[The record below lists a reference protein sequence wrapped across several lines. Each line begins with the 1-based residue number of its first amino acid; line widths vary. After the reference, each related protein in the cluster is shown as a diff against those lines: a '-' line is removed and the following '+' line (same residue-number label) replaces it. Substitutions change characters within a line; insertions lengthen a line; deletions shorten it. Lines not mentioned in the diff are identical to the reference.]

1 MPGQTSFCCNTSM
14 SGYQNNRN
22 GQPDERLSDKLF
34 RMSRE
39 SYLVRPDDRWIGG
52 VCGAIA
58 RRMGWNV
65 ALVRAVMIL
74 CIFLFGA
81 GAAFYGFAWFVF
93 PDSYGA
99 IIAEDIRDGRWQ
111 GSMVGIIICWLLAAG
126 SLGIGVAS
134 FLIAGLLLYCFIRW
148 SRQEALRY
156 FTGNAGPGGGPNAAP
171 GYGSGPLGPSPA
183 GPGPYGPGP
192 YGAQGPYGAGPY
204 GYGGNGSGGYNPGAG
219 APGGNGPGIG
229 GSAPYGAGTGNSGPA
244 GPDPRGQAIQNPG
257 PYALGSGG
265 PGWQGGQQPQAA
277 WQPHPTGVGPDPHQS
292 GAGGEP
298 GSPGVRAASYPS
310 ASAPAPAYTGLSPE
324 PRPRVHRLR
333 RKPAGPGLVSLML
346 GLILVSGGV
355 VWIAAVN
362 PYRGLPDTIR
372 IALVWAAAVTLV
384 LGITILVLGCIG
396 RRSGGLTPIAIIS
409 ALVVLVLS
417 CISIGVGNAE
427 YAIRSNLD
435 TYHTIRVG
443 ESGRKMGS
451 TREEMERYRSG
462 ILLKGDVDHRGKA
475 VIDLTDFE
483 KNNGTHQVEMTDSDI
498 STSGCPTGEI
508 RLAALFAD
516 IEVILPQ
523 GCTYSFAHPGDDLL
537 NYGPDV
543 EPRLLM
549 NRDWWKQQMQD
560 RKENG
565 LVPWY
570 WSNFDQG
577 DEKHMPDNPEL
588 NIRLRPDIGGHLE
601 VTTRGTA
608 TLPERKAVN
617 NDNHRNR
624 YHDDDEDWYTDQGD
638 EDDE

>member
-74 CIFLFGA
+74 CVFLFGA

-126 SLGIGVAS
+126 ALGIGVAS

-183 GPGPYGPGP
+183 GSGPYGPGP

-204 GYGGNGSGGYNPGAG
+204 GYGGN
-219 APGGNGPGIG
+219 
-229 GSAPYGAGTGNSGPA
+229 
-244 GPDPRGQAIQNPG
+244 
-257 PYALGSGG
+257 GSGG

-292 GAGGEP
+292 GAGGGP
-298 GSPGVRAASYPS
+298 ASPDVHAASYPS
-310 ASAPAPAYTGLSPE
+310 VSAPAPAYTGLSPE
-324 PRPRVHRLR
+324 PRPRVRRLR

-362 PYRGLPDTIR
+362 PYRGLPDTMR

-549 NRDWWKQQMQD
+549 NRDWWKQQIQD

>member
-99 IIAEDIRDGRWQ
+99 IIAEDIRDGQWQ

-126 SLGIGVAS
+126 ALGIGVAS
-134 FLIAGLLLYCFIRW
+134 FLIAGLLLYCLIRW

-156 FTGNAGPGGGPNAAP
+156 FAGNAGPDGGPNAAP

-183 GPGPYGPGP
+183 GPGPYAPGP
-192 YGAQGPYGAGPY
+192 YGSQGSYGADPY
-204 GYGGNGSGGYNPGAG
+204 GYGVN
-219 APGGNGPGIG
+219 
-229 GSAPYGAGTGNSGPA
+229 
-244 GPDPRGQAIQNPG
+244 
-257 PYALGSGG
+257 GSGG
-265 PGWQGGQQPQAA
+265 PGWQGGKQPQVA

-292 GAGGEP
+292 GAGGGP
-298 GSPGVRAASYPS
+298 ASPDVHAASYPS
-310 ASAPAPAYTGLSPE
+310 VSAPAPAYTGLSPE
-324 PRPRVHRLR
+324 PRPRVRRLR

-362 PYRGLPDTIR
+362 PYRGLPDTMR

-443 ESGRKMGS
+443 ESGRKMGA

-549 NRDWWKQQMQD
+549 NRDWWKQQIQD

-588 NIRLRPDIGGHLE
+588 NIMLRPDIGGHLE